1 MGLATAL
8 HNLTRPM
15 RALYRRMREPE
26 VDAELRA
33 VMDLLARTAIFRDL
47 PRGVLHEV
55 AEIVHRR
62 RYKRDQV
69 IYYRDDPGLGLY
81 VIEEGQVEL
90 YVESPGDQLHDLGVV
105 GPGEVFGLLAM
116 VGDFPRL
123 ETVRAR
129 TDVIVLGLFLP
140 DVRVLVKR
148 DPRSGVALLQAVAEH
163 LGAQYVGYVEVL
175 RNQLDPDQAT
185 HLRTAAQQHGSELAA
200 TATDHPL

>member
-8 HNLTRPM
+8 HNLTRPA
-15 RALYRRMREPE
+15 RALYHRMREPE

-33 VMDLLARTAIFRDL
+33 IMDLLVRTDLFRDL
-47 PRGVLHEV
+47 PRSVLNEV

-62 RYKRDQV
+62 RYKRDQI

-90 YVESPGDQLHDLGVV
+90 YVESPGEQRYGLGTA
-105 GPGEVFGLLAM
+105 GSGDVFGLLALM
-116 VGDFPRL
+116 GDFPRL

-129 TDVIVLGLFLP
+129 TDLVVLGLFLP

-163 LGAQYVGYVEVL
+163 LGAQYVGYVETL
-175 RNQLDPDQAT
+175 RSQLDPDQAT
-185 HLRTAAQQHGSELAA
+185 QLRTSAQQYGDELAA
-200 TATDHPL
+200 SATDHPL